1 MMDFDGIP
9 TLGSVQAELGYF
21 ASTTEAGRLNTVL
34 NDAYN
39 YVYELET
46 EVKRLRAFADHLA
59 EAADIDRVRLMSR
72 IIALETGGY

>member
-1 MMDFDGIP
+1 MMDFDAIP

-39 YVYELET
+39 YVYQLET
-46 EVKRLRAFADHLA
+46 RVKHLA
-59 EAADIDRVRLMSR
+59 SEVARLEK
-72 IIALETGGY
+72 ETQQ

>member
-1 MMDFDGIP
+1 MMDFDAIP

-39 YVYELET
+39 YVYQLET
-46 EVKRLRAFADHLA
+46 RIKHLSSEVSRLEKKAHQ
-59 EAADIDRVRLMSR
+59 
-72 IIALETGGY
+72 

>member
-1 MMDFDGIP
+1 MMDFDAIP

-39 YVYELET
+39 YVYQLET
-46 EVKRLRAFADHLA
+46 RIKHLSSEVARLEK
-59 EAADIDRVRLMSR
+59 EAHQ
-72 IIALETGGY
+72 